1 MDDLSKEIAKDLFKR
16 LPNGGMTEQEF
27 VTYMTSKGSS
37 KTMADD
43 VMSALKSIGF
53 TFKYPFTFEYHVPAA
68 KAELEEEEK
77 EEKEENNYSSNPS
90 DWFFGVLTDDEGKV
104 FVCLS
109 MDPDCLDDDLGSY
122 NLPSEIK
129 KAMEECWIHTVCESE
144 ESIWEVY
151 RGHEKE
157 TIVKAMVA
165 KGFIHNLDF
174 EE

>member
-27 VTYMTSKGSS
+27 IAYMTSKGSS
-37 KTMADD
+37 EKMAED
-43 VMSALKSIGF
+43 VMLDIKSLGF
-53 TFKYPFTFEYHVPAA
+53 GFKYPFTFEYHVPAA
-68 KAELEEEEK
+68 ELEE

-129 KAMEECWIHTVCESE
+129 KAMDECWIHTVCESE

>member
-1 MDDLSKEIAKDLFKR
+1 MDDFSKEIAKDLIKR

-27 VTYMTSKGSS
+27 IAYLTSKGSNE
-37 KTMADD
+37 KMAED
-43 VMSALKSIGF
+43 VMLAIKSLGF
-53 TFKYPFTFEYHVPAA
+53 GFKQVDKPQ
-68 KAELEEEEK
+68 KAPTGFVYDEDDEDEK
-77 EEKEENNYSSNPS
+77 DYSSNPS
-90 DWFFGVLTDDEGKV
+90 DWYFGVRTDDEGKV

-144 ESIWEVY
+144 ESVWEVY
-151 RGHEKE
+151 RGHERE